1 MTFSAFTTVAG
12 NGKAGYSGDGRPASE
27 GQFSEMKRRGFTE
40 RELEMMFKDN
50 PAKAIGLPVATSSAG
65 R

>member
-12 NGKAGYSGDGRPASE
+12 NGKAGYSVD
-27 GQFSEMKRRGFTE
+27 GFTPCVGP
-40 RELEMMFKDN
+40 
-50 PAKAIGLPVATSSAG
+50 PACVHSEDLTLTTQHGPGPTSV

>member
-27 GQFSEMKRRGFTE
+27 GQFSEPHDVVVDTDVEISTSPTAATTASVRSRKRE
-40 RELEMMFKDN
+40 
-50 PAKAIGLPVATSSAG
+50 
-65 R
+65 